1 MISKDESLLSA
12 DVVEMAFGLLIAGG
26 CKAPAMYATPKGMAR
41 GVEVYRRLL
50 RDVSSDELL
59 EAVASFLRSDELV
72 SWPRPGLLLKHL
84 PSRRALALD
93 DSDITWGELL
103 SAVGRHGRMS
113 PPGET
118 WKLSDDPIK
127 ERKMMAGLQGCG
139 GWLQLCNSRSSELT
153 AHRAAYRSAYRST
166 ADVMRL
172 ERDTASLKKL
182 AFNQTKQ
189 LTDRPEGTR

>member
-1 MISKDESLLSA
+1 MKEKDQSLLSA

-26 CKAPAMYATPKGMAR
+26 CKAPAMYATPKGMAK

-50 RDVSSDELL
+50 RDVSADELL
-59 EAVASFLRSDELV
+59 EAVASFLRSDEMV

-103 SAVGRHGRMS
+103 SAVGRYGRS
-113 PPGET
+113 NPPGEA
-118 WKLSDDPIK
+118 WKLSDDPMR

-139 GWLQLCNSRSSELT
+139 GWLQLCNSRSSELPS
-153 AHRAAYRSAYRST
+153 HRAAYRAAYRST
-166 ADVMRL
+166 AEIMSL
-172 ERDTASLKKL
+172 ERDTASLKQL
-182 AFNQTKQ
+182 AFNQTRQ
-189 LTDRPEGTR
+189 LTDRQ

>member
-1 MISKDESLLSA
+1 MKDKDEGLLSA

-26 CKAPAMYATPKGMAR
+26 CKAPAMYGTPKGMAK

-50 RDVSSDELL
+50 RDVSAAEML
-59 EAVASFLRSDELV
+59 EAVASFLRSDEVV

-103 SAVGRHGRMS
+103 SAVGKHGRMD

-127 ERKMMAGLQGCG
+127 ARKMQAGLQGCG
-139 GWLQLCNSRSSELT
+139 GWLQLCNSRSSELPS
-153 AHRAAYRSAYRST
+153 HRAAYRAAYRST
-166 ADVMRL
+166 ADLMSL
-172 ERDTASLKKL
+172 ERDTASLKQL
-182 AFNQTKQ
+182 AFNQNKQ
-189 LTDRPEGTR
+189 LTDRS

>member
-1 MISKDESLLSA
+1 MSKEESLISA

-93 DSDITWGELL
+93 DSEITWGQLL
-103 SAVGRHGRMS
+103 SAVGRYGRMN

-118 WKLSDDPIK
+118 WKLSDDPVQ

-139 GWLQLCNSRSSELT
+139 GWLQLCNSRSSELV

-166 ADVMRL
+166 AELMNL
-172 ERDTASLKKL
+172 ERDTASLKQL

-189 LTDRPEGTR
+189 LNDRPEGTR